1 MTPCIGNILVYR
13 FKNLSTASCDWRVIQ
28 AIFEKDVYI
37 LQNQVTGEIVQ
48 ETSQS
53 LDVYYHYSN
62 GGASR

>member
-1 MTPCIGNILVYR
+1 MYPRIGDILVYR
-13 FKNLSTASCDWRVIQ
+13 FKNFSTASCDWRVTQ

-53 LDVYYHYSN
+53 LDVYYHYLN
-62 GGASR
+62 GGPPR